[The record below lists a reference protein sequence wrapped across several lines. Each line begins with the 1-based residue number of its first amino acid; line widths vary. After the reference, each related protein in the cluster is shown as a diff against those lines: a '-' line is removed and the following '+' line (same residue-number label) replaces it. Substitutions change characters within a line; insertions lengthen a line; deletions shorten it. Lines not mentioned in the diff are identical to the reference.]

1 VCTALGIN
9 FQSEEYKRSGVT
21 KAALFE
27 KTMIPHLDAAYNLA
41 RWITRSDHDAE
52 DVVQEAY
59 LRAFRYFDSFT
70 GGDGRTWML
79 AIVRNTCVTWYRK
92 QKNSSAVAFDERM
105 HSAEMERATPEK
117 ALLQK
122 SSLSSL
128 RDCIEALP
136 LEYRD
141 TLIMRELEELSY
153 RAIADVTALPIGT
166 VMSRLSRARRRLDDC
181 MAAKGE
187 QV

>member
-1 VCTALGIN
+1 
-9 FQSEEYKRSGVT
+9 
-21 KAALFE
+21 
-27 KTMIPHLDAAYNLA
+27 MIPHLDAAYNLA

-52 DVVQEAY
+52 DAVQEAY

-79 AIVRNTCVTWYRK
+79 TIVRNTCMTWHRK
-92 QKNSSAVAFDERM
+92 QKKRDVVFDELM
-105 HSAEMERATPEK
+105 HSPDWEPETPESA
-117 ALLQK
+117 ALQE
-122 SSLSSL
+122 SSLNSL

-141 TLIMRELEELSY
+141 TLVMRELEELSY

-166 VMSRLSRARRRLDDC
+166 VMSRLSRARRRLEDC

-187 QV
+187 QA